1 MRWNTPWCTVFREEP
16 INSSLTFSLSP
27 LGSSQNYP
35 PSLDDTHTHTHTH
48 TLRARAREPSITHH
62 RSSTNYWMHFARM
75 CVDVQ
80 AGLFLRALVRMCWR
94 QVKCI
99 DYFNLPICESV
110 ILVALHSTGES
121 LMGRLRPLPVQ
132 LTFYWNLA
140 GEREE
145 SGHGHAEIPHI
156 FPQLQIHQSIKTG
169 MSLPLALIQRFSLRF
184 SPDMHRWN
192 PIVHVVVLV
201 LPVFLFSL
209 QGTSFS
215 LEILSGK
222 SVFFN
227 VHSREHCYI
236 YI

>member
-62 RSSTNYWMHFARM
+62 RSFSNYWIHFARM
-75 CVDVQ
+75 CVDVH

-145 SGHGHAEIPHI
+145 SAR
-156 FPQLQIHQSIKTG
+156 
-169 MSLPLALIQRFSLRF
+169 SLATDTLRSHTYSHSCRFTKALRPGCHYLSL
-184 SPDMHRWN
+184 
-192 PIVHVVVLV
+192 
-201 LPVFLFSL
+201 
-209 QGTSFS
+209 
-215 LEILSGK
+215 
-222 SVFFN
+222 
-227 VHSREHCYI
+227 
-236 YI
+236 